1 MGISRRNFLKIL
13 TAAGTATAT
22 ATASAHAWQ
31 SRAPSDP
38 VRLPRGPD
46 PLHRLSQ
53 VRTSLR

>member
-13 TAAGTATAT
+13 TAAGACDRHGKGFGPCLAVEGPI
-22 ATASAHAWQ
+22 
-31 SRAPSDP
+31 RP

-53 VRTSLR
+53 VRTSMR